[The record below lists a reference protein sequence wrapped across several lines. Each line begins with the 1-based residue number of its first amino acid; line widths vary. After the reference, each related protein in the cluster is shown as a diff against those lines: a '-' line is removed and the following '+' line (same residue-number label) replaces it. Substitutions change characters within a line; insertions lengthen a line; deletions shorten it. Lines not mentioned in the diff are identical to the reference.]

1 MDFEII
7 GTGFF
12 QNQIRG
18 LDDKSKRIL
27 KDKIRLIKM
36 NPFRYKRVHSKKF
49 SRVHR
54 VRLAIED
61 KSTRLV
67 YAIVGKRIF
76 LACLLDRDKDYK
88 DLEKSL
94 REIEKLL

>member
-12 QNQIRG
+12 QNQIKG

-27 KDKIRLIKM
+27 RDKIRLMKM

-54 VRLAIED
+54 VRLTIED
-61 KSTRLV
+61 KSARLA
-67 YAIVGKRIF
+67 YSIVGKRIF

-94 REIEKLL
+94 KEIEKLL